1 MFPSLRKLLLVALLF
16 LFLASLPT
24 SVQSQEPTPH
34 FHGFLEMYTPEQY
47 SVSSHTSNTES
58 VTSSEGLVHWLS
70 KQVMGG
76 DEWGEYTTLLLDS
89 EDMPHVVYYAY
100 GGDPKLRYVHYD
112 GVQWQVQTVD
122 TGPYIHFS
130 FDVDAAGGVH
140 ISYCFELFD
149 SSCDDLKYAYY
160 DGFSW
165 QIENIDTAGAVGLN
179 SSIAVDAIGRPHIS
193 YIDSTNSALKYAHFT
208 GSVWQLETVDS
219 PVYAHDAATSLALDV
234 AGHPHIAYIASGEYV
249 KQAYYDG
256 TAWELQPIGDL
267 TYEPRHISL
276 VVDTNDQPHLAYYN
290 QDSDLVYVYHSA
302 SGWDKQV
309 VANCHFMHTR
319 SFSLILDSLNY
330 PHISYVDCENL
341 NRIYTYYDGT
351 AWRDEVID
359 VPNGVAAGMD
369 LDSENTP
376 SIAYAWYGIYYK
388 TRINDPSGWSALTFA
403 SYRDMNFEIYIA
415 QGDGTNPVRRTAHG
429 ATDYTPEFNR
439 GATQIAFVSTRDGN
453 PEIYTMRA
461 DGTQQTRLTA
471 NVSGDYL
478 PTWSPDGKKIAFYS
492 SRDGN
497 SEIYVMNADGTGQ
510 TRLTAHGAWD
520 GHPTWSPDGSKIA
533 FVSDRTGGDEL
544 WTMNADGSNQKQLS
558 TGLGV
563 AAYPDWSPD
572 GLRITFNDDAN
583 YDGWLDVA
591 VINADGTGLFHP
603 LGYSPASYDFMAPV
617 WSPDGMYLAFARLQW
632 INYYGNW
639 YWVDSYIH
647 YATNLMGDPIIN
659 VLGDSG
665 YDWWPDWQ
673 TADVA
678 APTSQVF
685 APTWS
690 ETVTFTVQWQ
700 GSDVGLSGLR
710 FYDVQY
716 RDGIIGTWTDWLTK
730 TVKTSALFTGEYGHT
745 YYFRSRAY
753 DYAGN
758 VESYLADSDASTH
771 VYRYALTGR
780 VLANRE
786 QPVFAAVVSSTPAAL
801 NVAMTNHNGEFTLY
815 FDDAGIFAIEASRND
830 FNILPPM
837 KYISV
842 PYTTAPLTFYL
853 PPADDAITG
862 GNFEDGNLT
871 AWAPSGEIMPVLTS
885 TVHTGDAAVMLGG
898 SFAST
903 MLAPSWRS
911 IIQQEI
917 EMPSPPTSATLSLLY
932 QVVEAEPISDTL
944 EVHLIGATQTLTY
957 TLPLAVNHWEH
968 RWWDLSTWDNPT
980 LTLQIVWY
988 QSEMTRTAGIILDEI
1003 SLGTAIQGVCSVY
1016 LPLVLRGSR

>member
-34 FHGFLEMYTPEQY
+34 SHGFLERHIAEQ
-47 SVSSHTSNTES
+47 TI
-58 VTSSEGLVHWLS
+58 
-70 KQVMGG
+70 
-76 DEWGEYTTLLLDS
+76 
-89 EDMPHVVYYAY
+89 PAFAY
-100 GGDPKLRYVHYD
+100 GGAGARSVAALTGLTRWFTERIVDSVSASTDLLIDSNDIPHIVFQYRLNDFDATLKYGYYD
-112 GVQWQVQTVD
+112 GTNWQFYTVD
-122 TGPYIHFS
+122 TKRHLTNYFS
-130 FDVDAAGGVH
+130 FDVDKMGHVH
-140 ISYCFELFD
+140 ISYCVYVPGMA
-149 SSCDDLKYAYY
+149 CDDLLYAHY
-160 DGFSW
+160 DGVSW
-165 QIENIDTAGAVGLN
+165 KYEVVDELGLVGQF
-179 SSIAVDAIGRPHIS
+179 SSIQADDRGYPHIS
-193 YIDSTNSALKYAHFT
+193 YIDSTNYALKYARYDGFT
-208 GSVWQLETVDS
+208 WHTETVDDS
-219 PVYAHDAATSLALDV
+219 AMGATSLALDSE
-234 AGHPHIAYIASGEYV
+234 GHAHIAWITRSEGTKYV
-249 KQAYYDG
+249 YNDGVGWHGQRIGGNAFVRNFISLLVDAIDRPHVIYNDQDGLIHTYRDADIWHKETVSNCDYMEADYFSSALDELDNPHVTYSHCTTKQPIYAFYDG
-256 TAWELQPIGDL
+256 NAWQYETPPALGSLAVDKENRPHV
-267 TYEPRHISL
+267 TY
-276 VVDTNDQPHLAYYN
+276 
-290 QDSDLVYVYHSA
+290 
-302 SGWDKQV
+302 
-309 VANCHFMHTR
+309 
-319 SFSLILDSLNY
+319 
-330 PHISYVDCENL
+330 
-341 NRIYTYYDGT
+341 YTYPGI
-351 AWRDEVID
+351 V
-359 VPNGVAAGMD
+359 
-369 LDSENTP
+369 
-376 SIAYAWYGIYYK
+376 YA
-388 TRINDPSGWSALTFA
+388 TRVNDPGGWSALTFA
-403 SYRDMNFEIYIA
+403 SYRDMNFEIYTA